1 MFDYPRMYARAR
13 AFPEETLMAPLDRV
27 HRLLQ
32 TQGSNPAV
40 ISGETAE
47 YKGVVD
53 CFRRILA
60 EQGMMAFWRGHIA
73 SSIPPILQMGVH
85 QKCVALP
92 INDFLKRN
100 APKYD
105 PKTDYYKDFL
115 VKLVSGGA
123 AGGLA
128 NLAFYPIGMVR
139 SLLVYDL
146 VNGNRKFHG
155 IVDCVMKT
163 AQSDGISGFYRGC
176 GPVVPGAFAY
186 RFIMLTFHKE
196 LRKIPEMN
204 PYKDSKGILGVF
216 MGFFFGFLA
225 KNITSPVMY
234 PFDTIAC
241 RMRFDSLYDEHLY
254 KSSIDC
260 FMKVIRNEG
269 IQGLYKGLGASFLNQ
284 VVGFCVHQLIEMVYN
299 LVKKSSLWAMLTSGP
314 SAPTT

>member
-1 MFDYPRMYARAR
+1 
-13 AFPEETLMAPLDRV
+13 MAPLDRV

-92 INDFLKRN
+92 INDFLKRY

-128 NLAFYPIGMVR
+128 NLAFYPIGTLALHFEFKILQFQNDFRRRQIAKMSECLSR
-139 SLLVYDL
+139 L
-146 VNGNRKFHG
+146 
-155 IVDCVMKT
+155 
-163 AQSDGISGFYRGC
+163 YRC
-176 GPVVPGAFAY
+176 
-186 RFIMLTFHKE
+186 RLQQEI
-196 LRKIPEMN
+196 
-204 PYKDSKGILGVF
+204 GVF
-216 MGFFFGFLA
+216 SFSVSLKIFL
-225 KNITSPVMY
+225 
-234 PFDTIAC
+234 
-241 RMRFDSLYDEHLY
+241 
-254 KSSIDC
+254 
-260 FMKVIRNEG
+260 
-269 IQGLYKGLGASFLNQ
+269 
-284 VVGFCVHQLIEMVYN
+284 
-299 LVKKSSLWAMLTSGP
+299 
-314 SAPTT
+314 